1 MIFGRR
7 KSVKKKTIINV
18 KQKRKSTDE
27 TVSHFADGLYKKIN
41 AGVLMNEIPFQDTK
55 DLRDLLLFILEK
67 PLRNQNDMIVIRYYL
82 TNFPGFIST
91 LNLAENFHDPQ
102 EIMQKISVFLEYE
115 RLKQNQIVCLNGQLG
130 DKFYLI
136 IDGCVAV
143 LVPVNYTMMMT
154 TDEFMGYLYNLYELR
169 EYDLIHKSISSNRKY
184 LDSSYTKQII
194 DLEKQCQNFKN
205 LTNYINEE
213 IPIFEY
219 INRLIPIETTKDSKD
234 SHEFVLWKYIRVV
247 DLESGKSFGDVAL
260 KDNISKRTATI
271 ITVKQS
277 FFGTIKKDIYQVC
290 IRDALERVRRYNM
303 ETIYNTN
310 IFNDYSKELFK
321 VYIFNHFKACSI
333 QRGKYLFKQGD
344 EREEIYFI
352 KTGEFKVDLFSSCE
366 ELNDIIDSFG
376 GDSYNR
382 DLKIKI
388 ELNYKLKNFNKEKRN
403 FYVFFVKRGDVLGM
417 DDYLVNGSNK
427 FFASVKCFSKS
438 AEYFS
443 VNLDFFNKIL
453 KDKLIKKNFEN
464 WIKIRK
470 QIMVNRLI
478 ELKNN
483 SLYHFYSMVGDKDM
497 IYNFKE
503 EEKNISRNNVKVL
516 STHLNEDTNFND
528 KNISIPN
535 AKVSFA
541 SFKKFL
547 FPKKTSKKIIL
558 NDSQSKS
565 KIRNSSSDFI
575 TKSNT
580 INQLDNN
587 KKTILKNTIEP
598 TNKIYLSPYDYKP
611 KTVKNSKPNVTFG
624 NFNVNKKEIPRL
636 KLYNTVINKLV
647 SEKDA
652 ICSNQNQSLHSFDIL
667 AMDKYI
673 ENTQTER
680 ELQKNPNY
688 IKYYSNY
695 YEYVNSDKYNKINNL
710 FRITKNKKFK

>member
-213 IPIFEY
+213 IPISEY
-219 INRLIPIETTKDSKD
+219 INRLIPIETTKDSKY

-247 DLESGKSFGDVAL
+247 DLDSGKSFGDVAL

-321 VYIFNHFKACSI
+321 VYIFNHFKAVSI
-333 QRGKYLFKQGD
+333 QRGKYLFKQGE

-352 KTGEFKVDLFSSCE
+352 KSGEFKVDLFSSCE

-403 FYVFFVKRGDVLGM
+403 FYIFFVKRGDVLGM
-417 DDYLVNGSNK
+417 DDYLTYSSNK
-427 FFASVKCFSKS
+427 FFVSVKCFSKS

-453 KDKLIKKNFEN
+453 KDKLIKKNFES

-478 ELKNN
+478 ELKDN

-497 IYNFKE
+497 IFNFKE

-516 STHLNEDTNFND
+516 SKYINEDSNFNER
-528 KNISIPN
+528 NISIPN

-547 FPKKTSKKIIL
+547 FPKKASKKMGS

-565 KIRNSSSDFI
+565 KMKNSSSDFM

-580 INQLDNN
+580 INLIDNN

-598 TNKIYLSPYDYKP
+598 INKVYLSAYVYKP
-611 KTVKNSKPNVTFG
+611 ETVKNHKPNVTFG
-624 NFNVNKKEIPRL
+624 NFNVNKKVIPRL

-695 YEYVNSDKYNKINNL
+695 YEYVNSDKYNKTNNL
-710 FRITKNKKFK
+710 FRITKNKKLK